1 MAAEASCGGGGGDD
15 NGDKRNAFNC
25 NFNTNIY
32 HISKIINTSI
42 YYQPQEKYATCFNTN
57 NTDTPIYKF

>member
-25 NFNTNIY
+25 NFHTNIY

-42 YYQPQEKYATCFNTN
+42 YYQPQE
-57 NTDTPIYKF
+57 